1 MCGIVGGVT
10 NNDITELLL
19 EGLNRLEYRG
29 YDSSGLIV
37 LSKNNTFDRARSVG
51 KVKNLENNLKAR
63 ERKIQGNIGI
73 AHTRWATHGE
83 PTIDNAH
90 PHISKNSVSLVHNGI
105 IENYIEL
112 KNDQLNKGYSFSSET
127 DTEVIA
133 HAIDFA
139 MQSCTTLISS
149 VQLAIKSF
157 SGSFG
162 LGIISSKYPDQIIA
176 ARKGSPLII
185 GVGTNGNYIA
195 SDQMALLSVTKKFIF
210 LEEGDVA
217 EITIDKITI
226 YNLDGNLVDRPIKT
240 SKLKEG
246 QVDLGNYDH
255 FMQKE
260 IFEQPQAIRD
270 TLESRISNDSV
281 LLSSFGYKAKEIFSK
296 IKQVQIVACGTSY
309 NAGLVAKYWFEDI
322 AKIPCNVEVAS
333 EYRYRRPILLNDTL
347 FITLSQSGETADTV
361 EALRASKKINSNTS
375 SLCITNSSES
385 SLTRISDLTFLTHAG
400 PEIGVAST
408 KAFTTQLVALALL
421 ICSIGSLKKSINK
434 KQEKGIINGLKRLP
448 GLVNEALLQETQ
460 IKNLAIRF
468 KDKNSALFLGRGT
481 MHAIAMEGALKLKEI
496 SYIHAEAYPA
506 GELKHGP
513 IALIDQDMPVIAIA
527 PNDELLVKLKS
538 NLHEVKSRGSQ
549 MIVFEDKNSKI
560 KAMDSMEVIPI
571 TSNLGRITAPIIFT
585 IPLQLLSYHVALEKG
600 TNVDKPRNLAKSVTV
615 E

>member
-10 NNDITELLL
+10 NKDIIALLL

-51 KVKNLENNLKAR
+51 KVKNLAEKLKSR
-63 ERKIQGNIGI
+63 DQKINGNIGI

-83 PTIDNAH
+83 PTISNAH

-105 IENYIEL
+105 IENYITL
-112 KNDQLNKGYSFSSET
+112 KNDQLNKGYLFSSET
-127 DTEVIA
+127 DSEVIA

-139 MQSCTTLISS
+139 MKSCNTLISS
-149 VQLAIKSF
+149 VLLAIKSF
-157 SGSFG
+157 SGSYG
-162 LGIISSKYPDQIIA
+162 LGVISSKYPDQIIA
-176 ARKGSPLII
+176 ARKGSPLVI
-185 GVGTNGNYIA
+185 GIGKNGNYLA
-195 SDQMALLSVTKKFIF
+195 SDQMALLSVTNEFIF

-217 EITIDKITI
+217 EIKIDKITI
-226 YNLDGNLVDRPIKT
+226 YDKDSNIVDRPIKI
-240 SKLKEG
+240 SNLKVG

-270 TLESRISNDSV
+270 TLESRITNNSV
-281 LLSSFGYKAKEIFSK
+281 LISSFGHKAKENFSR

-309 NAGLVAKYWFEDI
+309 NASLVAKYWLEDI

-347 FITLSQSGETADTV
+347 FVTLSQSGETADTV
-361 EALRASKKINSNTS
+361 EALKTAKKINSNIS
-375 SLCITNSSES
+375 SLCITNSAES
-385 SLTRISDLTFLTHAG
+385 SLTRLSDLTFLTHAG

-408 KAFTTQLVALALL
+408 KAFTTQLVSLALL
-421 ICSIGSLKKSINK
+421 TCSIGKLKNTINK
-434 KQEKGIINGLKRLP
+434 KQEKGIVDGLKRLP
-448 GLVNEALLQETQ
+448 GLINEALLQEVQ
-460 IKNLAIRF
+460 IKKLAVQF
-468 KDKNSALFLGRGT
+468 KETNSALFLGRGT

-513 IALIDQDMPVIAIA
+513 IALIDKNMPVIAIA
-527 PNDELLVKLKS
+527 PNDELLGKLKS
-538 NLHEVKSRGSQ
+538 NLQEVKSRGSQ
-549 MIVFEDKNSKI
+549 MIVFEDENSRVEK
-560 KAMDSMEVIPI
+560 MDAMEVIPI

-585 IPLQLLSYHVALEKG
+585 IPLQLLSYHVALFKG
-600 TNVDKPRNLAKSVTV
+600 TDIDKPRNLAKSVTV